1 MLDGARAKMG
11 ERGRAVTPAHLQ
23 PVPAYRVRRTDAF
36 PKRPRTIYRAQRRF
50 SADSQRCRASGG
62 FATWSLRW
70 WAVHSL
76 CMQHE
81 MKNPELA
88 AIIKEFRAKRAL
100 TQEHLAQLSEVNIR
114 TIQRLESSGA
124 CSKDNL
130 RAVAEAF
137 DTDVK
142 QLIEEAE
149 ARKALNSYVLQFFE
163 EIASTSV
170 LVNLQEMTGPK
181 ELLDGLA
188 GCVGQI
194 TDFPEDLSDSEAGLV
209 GAALDFLKDF
219 AEIESGLN
227 PSEKIKMAAEL
238 NQNFTELKQAGISPF
253 LGLVTGPSQANEQ
266 SEATVAVIR
275 FLRMDAKGI
284 LNMPDGARVSP
295 VLIPKR
301 NLHSC

>member
-1 MLDGARAKMG
+1 
-11 ERGRAVTPAHLQ
+11 
-23 PVPAYRVRRTDAF
+23 
-36 PKRPRTIYRAQRRF
+36 
-50 SADSQRCRASGG
+50 
-62 FATWSLRW
+62 
-70 WAVHSL
+70 
-76 CMQHE
+76 MQHE
-81 MKNPELA
+81 KKNPELA
-88 AIIKEFRAKRAL
+88 TIIKEYRAKRAL

-124 CSKDNL
+124 CSKENL
-130 RAVAEAF
+130 RAIAEAF

-142 QLIEEAE
+142 QLIKEAE
-149 ARKALNSYVLQFFE
+149 LRKALNPDFLNFFE
-163 EIASTSV
+163 EIASKNV
-170 LVNLQEMTGPK
+170 LLNLQEMNCPK
-181 ELLDGLA
+181 DLLDCLA

-194 TDFPEDLSDSEAGLV
+194 TDFPNDLSVSEARLV
-209 GAALDFLKDF
+209 GLALDFLKDF

-238 NQNFTELKQAGISPF
+238 NQNFAELKQVGISPF
-253 LGLVTGPSQANEQ
+253 LGLVTHRLDVPGQANEQ

>member
-1 MLDGARAKMG
+1 
-11 ERGRAVTPAHLQ
+11 
-23 PVPAYRVRRTDAF
+23 
-36 PKRPRTIYRAQRRF
+36 
-50 SADSQRCRASGG
+50 
-62 FATWSLRW
+62 
-70 WAVHSL
+70 
-76 CMQHE
+76 MQHE

-149 ARKALNSYVLQFFE
+149 ARKALNSHVLQFFE
-163 EIASTSV
+163 EIASTNV

-181 ELLDGLA
+181 DLLDCLA

-238 NQNFTELKQAGISPF
+238 NQNFAELKQAGISPF
-253 LGLVTGPSQANEQ
+253 LGLVTHRLDGPTQANEQ

-275 FLRMDAKGI
+275 FLRMDAKGT
-284 LNMPDGARVSP
+284 LNMPDGTRVSP

-301 NLHSC
+301 NLHSRR